1 MKLPEKFQMRH
12 SNYQGYTHTVSINAV
27 GEYEVLWARGFPN
40 FIKTLPRLMF
50 YDYEVRELV
59 DAGIWVI
66 VDEKP
71 EQKKQEEALPD
82 VFDVVHTY
90 SGNGYTLKKSAEDDW
105 RIYRKDCPA
114 NLNHRYT
121 EQYIKAN
128 LDSGVWELIV
138 KKPLTDEQQKAN
150 KRIREEVAAL
160 YSSIKLNEQD
170 IHHKQLLIRSYEERK
185 AILLTKIVEE

>member
-1 MKLPEKFQMRH
+1 MKLPEKFQMRVSH
-12 SNYQGYTHTVSINAV
+12 LKGFTHQVSLNSL
-27 GEYEVLWARGFPN
+27 GDYEVSWARGYPN
-40 FIKTLPRLMF
+40 HIRAVPRKVFDRADVIGLVSEGF
-50 YDYEVRELV
+50 WIVVEV
-59 DAGIWVI
+59 
-66 VDEKP
+66 P

-82 VFDVVHTY
+82 EFDVVHTY

-105 RIYRKDCPA
+105 RIYRKDRPA

-160 YSSIKLNEQD
+160 DSSIKLNEQD